1 MTRALHALQYSF
13 VVLTLLLFGTV
24 AQAGPQQ
31 KVSVLGIEAV
41 AGADGQINPADTNFA
56 KELTKEL
63 RSRVNNSKN
72 YTLSKDTREL
82 VDEKLMGS
90 CGSEQP
96 QCMGPIGT
104 AVGADVLLFGKVANT
119 KGGGYAVT
127 LTLVDA
133 KKRAKINSDSGTV
146 SASEVKNPGLGNWVR
161 EHYRKLTNENV
172 DGTLVIIAAGAGD
185 GRVFIGTDT
194 KEKLRSGRAEITL
207 PEGRYKVGVE
217 ADGFKLWESETIT
230 IAAGERQELR
240 PDLVKAKPLDTK
252 VPDPNENKDTTTG
265 TQDLISREGTV
276 TTTKRN
282 KLPWKIAAGVGL
294 GGAAVFGGLWAY
306 QWFGPIKT
314 YKNNNTASDYI
325 LQDDPEVIKQPAR
338 AGEDVSVG
346 AGDCDK
352 GHFRDDTKQRDFRK
366 ACDAYDRTQWLVPT
380 TIGLAV
386 IGAGALVYLMV
397 SKDGTEER
405 PAGAGRQQRRK
416 KNFIVTP
423 VVSPDGTGAT
433 LRFDW

>member
-1 MTRALHALQYSF
+1 MTRALLA
-13 VVLTLLLFGTV
+13 LTLLLFGTV
-24 AQAGPQQ
+24 AHAGPQQ

-72 YTLSKDTREL
+72 YTLSKDMREL

-119 KGGGYAVT
+119 KNGGYNVT
-127 LTLVDA
+127 LTLIDA
-133 KKRAKINSDSGTV
+133 KKRVKINTESGAV

-185 GRVFIGTDT
+185 GRVLIGTDT

-207 PEGRYKVGVE
+207 PEGRYKIGVE
-217 ADGFKLWESETIT
+217 ADGFKLWESETVT

-240 PDLVKAKPLDTK
+240 PDLVKVKPLDTK
-252 VPDPNENKDTTTG
+252 VPDPNEGKDPSDTTTG
-265 TQDLISREGTV
+265 TQDLLSREGTV
-276 TTTKRN
+276 ATPKRN
-282 KLPWKIAAGVGL
+282 KLPWKIAAGVGI
-294 GGAAVFGGLWAY
+294 GGAAAFGGYWAY
-306 QWFGPIKT
+306 SYFGPIRDYETSKSSSAFSKAKT
-314 YKNNNTASDYI
+314 PDSMGN
-325 LQDDPEVIKQPAR
+325 
-338 AGEDVSVG
+338 VSVG
-346 AGDCDK
+346 AGDCD
-352 GHFRDDTKQRDFRK
+352 GDFADGKENTRFHK
-366 ACDAYDRTQWLVPT
+366 ACDAYKRTKWLIPT
-380 TIGLAV
+380 TIGFGV

-397 SKDGTEER
+397 SKDAEER
-405 PAGAGRQQRRK
+405 PTTAGRQRK

-423 VVSPDGTGAT
+423 VVTPDGTGAT

>member
-1 MTRALHALQYSF
+1 MTRAFRALPYSF

-104 AVGADVLLFGKVANT
+104 AVGADVLLFGKVAST
-119 KGGGYAVT
+119 KAGGYSVT

-146 SASEVKNPGLGNWVR
+146 SASETKNPGLGNWVR

-185 GRVFIGTDT
+185 GRVLIGTDT

-207 PEGRYKVGVE
+207 PEGRYKIGVE
-217 ADGFKLWESETIT
+217 ADGFKLWESETVTIT
-230 IAAGERQELR
+230 AGERQELR
-240 PDLVKAKPLDTK
+240 PDLVKVKPLDTK
-252 VPDPNENKDTTTG
+252 VPDPSDTKDPNDTTTG

-282 KLPWKIAAGVGL
+282 KLPWKIAAGVGI
-294 GGAAVFGGLWAY
+294 GGAAVFGGYWAY
-306 QWFGPIKT
+306 SYYGEIRDYETGKSSSAFSKPKT
-314 YKNNNTASDYI
+314 PNSK
-325 LQDDPEVIKQPAR
+325 
-338 AGEDVSVG
+338 GEISIG
-346 AGDCDK
+346 EGDCD
-352 GHFRDDTKQRDFRK
+352 GTFADDNENKRFHK
-366 ACDAYDRTQWLVPT
+366 ACDAYKRTKWLIPT
-380 TIGLAV
+380 TVGFAV
-386 IGAGALVYLMV
+386 IGAGALVYIMV
-397 SKDGTEER
+397 SKDEEQR
-405 PAGAGRQQRRK
+405 PTSAGRQKKK

-423 VVSPDGTGAT
+423 VVTPDGTGAT